1 MEKLSRA
8 FLDLDINL
16 NFETVQHDKEVRPS
30 TLKSEG
36 LDLQKSAQSQVK
48 IKMHT
53 ILKKYIDLKK
63 RHRDLKNDQ
72 FCLKSLR
79 S

>member
-8 FLDLDINL
+8 FLDLDLNL

-36 LDLQKSAQSQVK
+36 LDLQKSAQSV
-48 IKMHT
+48 
-53 ILKKYIDLKK
+53 
-63 RHRDLKNDQ
+63 DQ
-72 FCLKSLR
+72 K
-79 S
+79 

>member
-36 LDLQKSAQSQVK
+36 LDLQKSAQSKVK
-48 IKMHT
+48 IKMKVV
-53 ILKKYIDLKK
+53 ILKNAYYL
-63 RHRDLKNDQ
+63 
-72 FCLKSLR
+72 
-79 S
+79 

>member
-8 FLDLDINL
+8 FLDLDLDL
-16 NFETVQHDKEVRPS
+16 NFETVQHDKEVHPS

-48 IKMHT
+48 IKMKVV
-53 ILKKYIDLKK
+53 ILKNAYYLEKIY
-63 RHRDLKNDQ
+63 
-72 FCLKSLR
+72 
-79 S
+79 